1 MNTSRKESVW
11 VTLFLLFFCLVFVLI
26 SFTYKLKE
34 RFIPLSVGIAGLLL
48 AALLLLGRRF
58 PKLIS
63 KFELSMVDN
72 FLQKDHSKTVRTK
85 SSKDEQH
92 TNRKLIEIY
101 AWTIGFLV
109 LIYFLG
115 FLIAIPVF
123 MLAFIKI
130 HGHISW
136 TKTIA
141 VSAVTWVLIYALFE
155 MMLKA
160 ELFRGLLF
168 DAYIPPL

>member
-1 MNTSRKESVW
+1 MKTSRKESVW
-11 VTLFLLFFCLVFVLI
+11 VTLFLLLFCLVFVLV

-34 RFIPLSVGIAGLLL
+34 RFIPLSVGIAGLIL

-63 KFELSMVDN
+63 KFDFSMVDN
-72 FLQKDHSKTVRTK
+72 FLQKDPKTARTK
-85 SSKDEQH
+85 ALNDEQH
-92 TNRKLIEIY
+92 TNRKLMEIY
-101 AWTIGFLV
+101 AWTIGFLI
-109 LIYFLG
+109 LIYLFG

-123 MLAFIKI
+123 MLAFLRIN
-130 HGHISW
+130 GHIPWS
-136 TKTIA
+136 KTIA
-141 VSAVTWVLIYALFE
+141 VSAVTWALIYALFE

-168 DAYIPPL
+168 DAYVPPI